1 MTVIVMDDESER
13 RKEKE
18 LRIPYNQPGWSVLR
32 QTEWRWR

>member
-13 RKEKE
+13 RKETV
-18 LRIPYNQPGWSVLR
+18 LQPARWSVLR